1 MKKYEVVLSERFKRE
16 FRKIDKYTQNI
27 LRAWINNNIVD
38 CNDPRLHGKSLTGDM
53 KGLWRYRIGDYR
65 MICEIRDDEL
75 VILALTVG
83 HRREIYDQHRYLH
96 EETEPDIDE

>member
-16 FRKIDKYTQNI
+16 FRKFDKYTQNI
-27 LRAWINNNIVD
+27 LRSWINNNIVD
-38 CNDPRLHGKSLTGDM
+38 CKDPRLHGKSLTGDM

-75 VILALTVG
+75 VILAITIG
-83 HRREIYDQHRYLH
+83 HRRKVYDQQRYLH
-96 EETEPDIDE
+96 EETEADIDE